1 MNKLQT
7 LARLQ
12 KILRE
17 ERKNGRKV
25 VLANGCFDL
34 VHVGHVRYLQGA
46 KEQGDILVLALN
58 SDQSIRKLKGPG
70 RPILS
75 QEERVEVLAS
85 FACVDYIILFD
96 ETNVEKLLEAL
107 RPDVHVKGS
116 DYSRETV
123 PEKETARRVGAEV
136 AIAGGPK
143 VRNTRDIIQTIA
155 RRAAAGSEKSPS
167 GKDPE
172 A

>member
-12 KILRE
+12 NILRE

-75 QEERVEVLAS
+75 QGERIEVLAS

-155 RRAAAGSEKSPS
+155 RRAAAGSEKSSS

>member
-7 LARLQ
+7 LTRLRS
-12 KILRE
+12 ILKE
-17 ERKNGRKV
+17 ARKNGRKI

-46 KEQGDILVLALN
+46 KKQGDILVLALN
-58 SDQSIRKLKGPG
+58 SDRSIRKLKGPG
-70 RPILS
+70 RPVLS
-75 QEERVEVLAS
+75 QEERVEVLSS
-85 FACVDYIILFD
+85 FACVDYLILFD
-96 ETNVEKLLEAL
+96 EPNVEKLLEAL

-116 DYSRETV
+116 DYTRETV
-123 PEKETARRVGAEV
+123 PEKDTARRVGAEV

-143 VRNTRDIIQTIA
+143 VRNTRDIIRAIA
-155 RRAAAGSEKSPS
+155 RRAPAGVAKSRS
-167 GKDPE
+167 GRNPE

>member
-7 LARLQ
+7 LTRLQ
-12 KILRE
+12 SILRE
-17 ERKNGRKV
+17 ARKNGQKI

-46 KEQGDILVLALN
+46 KERGDILVLALN
-58 SDQSIRKLKGPG
+58 SDQSINKLKGPG
-70 RPILS
+70 RPLLS
-75 QEERVEVLAS
+75 QEERVEILAS
-85 FACVDYIILFD
+85 FACVDYLILFD
-96 ETNVEKLLEAL
+96 EPNVEKLLEAL

-116 DYSRETV
+116 DYTRETV
-123 PEKETARRVGAEV
+123 PEKETARRVGAKV

-143 VRNTRDIIQTIA
+143 VRNTRDIIRAIA
-155 RRAAAGSEKSPS
+155 RQAPAGA
-167 GKDPE
+167 GKNRSRKEPE